1 MLIQFANDMT
11 LGIIKLLDKH
21 VAWIFWKTKPK
32 IECFDQDS
40 ERAHGLRQG
49 KNWPIASRR

>member
-21 VAWIFWKTKPK
+21 VTWIFWKTKPK

-40 ERAHGLRQG
+40 ERADGLRQG
-49 KNWPIASRR
+49 KNWPVASRR